1 MPPSPER
8 IGRTAP
14 SDLVEKTISV
24 DPEVTKISVNML
36 ANAFDRPICTAGR
49 LPRQRMASRTGDRER
64 VSYQL
69 GGMRGALRRV
79 ASEDGC

>member
-1 MPPSPER
+1 
-8 IGRTAP
+8 
-14 SDLVEKTISV
+14 VEKTISV